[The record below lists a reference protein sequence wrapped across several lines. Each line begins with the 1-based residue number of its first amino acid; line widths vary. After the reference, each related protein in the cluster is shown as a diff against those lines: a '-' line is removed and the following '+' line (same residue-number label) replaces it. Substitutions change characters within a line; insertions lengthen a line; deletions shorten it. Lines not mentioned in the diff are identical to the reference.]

1 MKKYT
6 VNVLFDVVPSG
17 LFMFKDDR
25 ISPNSVALK
34 STIPSLVSGMFIVT
48 RRCTKKMNKCSH
60 DLVSK
65 L

>member
-1 MKKYT
+1 
-6 VNVLFDVVPSG
+6 
-17 LFMFKDDR
+17 MFKDDR

-65 L
+65 WCFKFQTTVIYFGFWIHNN